1 MKIVKVAIADDNKEL
16 VKTMIS
22 YFERHEVIKVIWTA
36 NNGQECL
43 DMLKQERPDIL
54 LLDIIMPHLD
64 GIGVLETL
72 HETNQMK
79 DMQIMMLTAFG
90 QENVMSQ
97 AASLGA
103 SYYMLKPFEFGRLIA
118 QIFNIVGMQKVNGGS
133 SVAQNIGAVSQRD
146 LETTITSII
155 KEIGVPPHIKG
166 YVFLREGIQLVH
178 DDAELLNSVTKVL
191 YPEIA
196 KKYNTTP
203 SRVERAIRHA
213 VEVAWKRG
221 NFDFISETFG
231 GTEHYL
237 NNKPSNSEFIA
248 VVADKVR
255 LENIMS

>member
-1 MKIVKVAIADDNKEL
+1 MNIVKVAIADDNKEL
-16 VKTMIS
+16 VKTMMS
-22 YFERHEVIKVIWTA
+22 YFEKLENIEVIWTA
-36 NNGQECL
+36 NNGQVCL
-43 DMLKQERPDIL
+43 SMLEQERPDIL

-72 HETNQMK
+72 HETDQIG

-103 SYYMLKPFEFGRLIA
+103 SYYMLKPFEFGRLIGQILKIAGTSKINDSSSA
-118 QIFNIVGMQKVNGGS
+118 QS
-133 SVAQNIGAVSQRD
+133 IGVVSQKE
-146 LETTITSII
+146 LETAITSTI

-166 YVFLREGIQLVH
+166 YAFLREGIQLVY
-178 DDAELLNSVTKVL
+178 DDAELLSVVTKVL

-213 VEVAWKRG
+213 IEVAWKRG
-221 NFDFISETFG
+221 NFNFISETFG
-231 GTEHYL
+231 GTEHHL

-248 VVADKVR
+248 VVADKIR
-255 LENIMS
+255 LENMVS